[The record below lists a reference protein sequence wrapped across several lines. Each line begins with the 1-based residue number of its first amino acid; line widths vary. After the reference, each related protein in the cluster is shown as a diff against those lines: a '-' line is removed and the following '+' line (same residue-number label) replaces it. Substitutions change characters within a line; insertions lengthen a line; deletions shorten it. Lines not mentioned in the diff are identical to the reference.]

1 MSDPKIADLLTRA
14 AELGLSDEAKAREL
28 IKKFKVRSFKRL
40 AEVVSKNAG
49 AKQRVR
55 RSSKIHS
62 EGPRGFK
69 FGPVWLGSIK
79 SQKGIALSPSNLPKL
94 RKTAESKGVA
104 TSDLNQEQL
113 VAALAKVL

>member
-1 MSDPKIADLLTRA
+1 MSDPKVADLLKRA
-14 AELGLSDEAKAREL
+14 AELGQTDEAKAREL

-40 AEVVSKNAG
+40 AEVLSKNAG

-55 RSSKIHS
+55 RAGKIHS

-69 FGPVWLGSIK
+69 FGPVWLSSIK
-79 SQKGIALSPSNLPKL
+79 SKSGIALSPSNLPKL
-94 RKTAESKGVA
+94 VKTAESKGVA
-104 TSDLNQEQL
+104 AGDLNQEQL